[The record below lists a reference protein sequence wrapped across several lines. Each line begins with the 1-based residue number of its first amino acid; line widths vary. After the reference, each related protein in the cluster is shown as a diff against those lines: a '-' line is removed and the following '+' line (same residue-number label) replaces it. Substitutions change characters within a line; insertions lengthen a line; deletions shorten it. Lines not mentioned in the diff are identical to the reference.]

1 MDIIGVRLENFLSYE
16 SEYVEFAPGTHL
28 VIGYNRDSDIA
39 SSNGSGKSGLFD
51 AIPWAFFGSSSRS
64 NISRDGLGDT
74 MVEVSLLPD
83 NMDSLVKVRR
93 FHNHKSGKNR
103 IELLIDDE
111 DVSKH
116 TMKETQIDVNSYVGM
131 SYDHFVSSVIIEQG
145 MSTKLT
151 TLTPTKRKKYFSEVI
166 EFDWKVVENVVKSR
180 LYEADKNI
188 NIYNNDKLFISNII
202 SELNGKLK
210 ILESMQTISLSKIDD
225 EIKSLTNS
233 ININS
238 NDMKITNKNV
248 EVCGD
253 LLIDLNNL
261 YTRDSYII
269 SNEIDKY
276 EKLSSGKC
284 PLCERDYN
292 VNNLKEIKEK
302 LSGLLSEKEKLSLI
316 TDKIDEVRSRIR
328 LDKNKVDSVKRNIQ
342 MLEIKLS
349 SLMRDKSDY
358 ENASR
363 KIDSIKIEMDDNS
376 DKLDEINKNLTVY
389 NKVKDRMNL
398 IKNLTQPS
406 GEVRSFVSMWYLTI
420 YNEILK
426 SLGSYIYPE
435 SEIYFDIGE
444 SLNDM
449 DLVGVDYYNLS
460 GGEKRRVDILVQIAF
475 SEFISRVSNSSI
487 NLLALDE
494 IFVHM
499 DISSINNILPFLQ
512 SYFGD
517 SKNIYIISHDE
528 EIKDLFN
535 SYLIVEKKG
544 GISNLLN

>member
-535 SYLIVEKKG
+535 SYLVVEKKG